1 MSSFMISLE
10 PAQILVTRASRKGL
24 GHLDLGHQLGQFEFV
39 VLEGPD
45 GSPERP
51 TLFRVFDSSVPNS
64 TMYGGQASVW
74 RVTLAATPRLRAAI
88 SSEAIA
94 P

>member
-1 MSSFMISLE
+1 
-10 PAQILVTRASRKGL
+10 
-24 GHLDLGHQLGQFEFV
+24 
-39 VLEGPD
+39 
-45 GSPERP
+45 
-51 TLFRVFDSSVPNS
+51 
-64 TMYGGQASVW
+64 MYGGQASVW